1 MFHNLKTLTLTA
13 ATLLAAAATAG
24 AQDAKIDFATQIYPF
39 MKGSCSQCHRPS
51 YTDERGRAK
60 RPKADLVITNKAD
73 FLKGGESGPVI
84 VAGKPDESPFLNRTL
99 LPIDDDDHQPP
110 MGKAP
115 QWTDAE
121 KALFK
126 KWIEQ
131 GADFGAWTEDK
142 APNEGLEWNGEEF
155 PAGSART
162 AKAG

>member
-1 MFHNLKTLTLTA
+1 MFKNLKTLTLTA
-13 ATLLAAAATAG
+13 VGLLVVDAAV
-24 AQDAKIDFATQIYPF
+24 AQDKIDFATQIYPF
-39 MKGSCSQCHRPS
+39 VKQSCGQCHRPS
-51 YTDERGRAK
+51 YTDERGRTK
-60 RPKADLVITNKAD
+60 RPKADLVITTKAD

-84 VAGKPDESPFLNRTL
+84 VAGKPDDSPFLQRTL
-99 LPIDDDDHQPP
+99 LPLDSDDHQPP
-110 MGKAP
+110 QGKAP

-142 APNEGLEWNGEEF
+142 TPNDGLEWDGKEF
-155 PAGSART
+155 PAESART